1 MAEIQKF
8 RSAFRGFHRD
18 DVVNYIAYMNNKHSA
33 QIEQL
38 TAQLQEAQ
46 NRTCDPALQSRLEAA
61 EARCAQLEQQLA
73 QKTCDAPVAAPA
85 SEELEA
91 YRRAERAE
99 RMARERAQQ
108 IYEQANAVLADA
120 AAQADAAAAQIGS
133 VADQVTAQLQTYQQA
148 VADTKAT
155 FQEAV
160 ATLYSIRPE
169 E

>member
-18 DVVNYIAYMNNKHSA
+18 DVVNYIAYINNKHSS
-33 QIEQL
+33 QVEQL
-38 TAQLQEAQ
+38 NSQLQTALNRAQ
-46 NRTCDPALQSRLEAA
+46 DPELLSRLEAA
-61 EARCAQLEQQLA
+61 EARCAQLEAELA
-73 QKTCDAPVAAPA
+73 QFKQDGNVPT

-108 IYEQANAVLADA
+108 IYGQANAVLADA
-120 AAQADAAAAQIGS
+120 TAQADAAAAQIGN
-133 VADQVTAQLQTYQQA
+133 VADQVTAQLQQYQQA
-148 VADTKAT
+148 VIDTKAT

-160 ATLYSIRPE
+160 STLYAIRPE